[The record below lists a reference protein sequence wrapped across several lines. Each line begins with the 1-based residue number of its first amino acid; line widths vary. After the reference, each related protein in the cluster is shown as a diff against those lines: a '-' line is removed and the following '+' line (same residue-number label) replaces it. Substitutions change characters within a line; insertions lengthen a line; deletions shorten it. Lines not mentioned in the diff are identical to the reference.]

1 MKKTSFSMRDCE
13 VRVRG
18 RETVGFEIMRSR
30 EERGEGESKE
40 QKGMGLRI
48 TPLAALHYACDVI
61 WCM

>member
-1 MKKTSFSMRDCE
+1 MRDCE

-30 EERGEGESKE
+30 EERGKGESKE